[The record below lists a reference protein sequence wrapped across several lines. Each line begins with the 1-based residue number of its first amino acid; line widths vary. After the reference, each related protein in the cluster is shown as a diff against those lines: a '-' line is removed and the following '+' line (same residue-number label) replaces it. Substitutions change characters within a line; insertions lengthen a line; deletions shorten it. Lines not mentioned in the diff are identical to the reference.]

1 MFRLSITLI
10 IFCVLSAIRA
20 EGREQRAVVADSL
33 SHMPLPNAALF
44 DRQGRALGVSGN
56 GGEMPE
62 ISPDKYPVTV
72 RFLGFR
78 EKVVDSAGAD
88 TIFLAENPAELP
100 EVLVE
105 SRSHKVLHVL
115 SYVREYSTLSTYT
128 DTVFLFR
135 EKMVDFMLNNDSR
148 VKFKGWSNPRVLTSK
163 SYYRFTDSQG
173 LDSVSDVSRHH
184 FSWSDWMGLPPVI
197 DMPAGVADLE
207 CGTDTLRGKY
217 SPYEIWVKNGS
228 KMAVD
233 VNVLADAASGRWV
246 PGLSVFFRHNLDFE
260 KFKIKYVYD
269 NASGRS
275 VSPLD
280 LGGYSYNIE
289 SNGRGHSMFFF
300 NRRDEPFFVST
311 YAEVYILDKE
321 YIPVKEAKKWEKRR
335 FDIDAVG
342 IMEAADAPELPASVL
357 ALIDRVNNLDR
368 DKVRVDIIPD
378 HRLVSKKDSR
388 KNFRIGHRA
397 LAVLKQLTGIT
408 QYKTRRNLN
417 KHWDDVKQSRRE
429 ANKSR
434 VLPADDAQSR

>member
-1 MFRLSITLI
+1 
-10 IFCVLSAIRA
+10 
-20 EGREQRAVVADSL
+20 
-33 SHMPLPNAALF
+33 
-44 DRQGRALGVSGN
+44 
-56 GGEMPE
+56 
-62 ISPDKYPVTV
+62 
-72 RFLGFR
+72 
-78 EKVVDSAGAD
+78 
-88 TIFLAENPAELP
+88 
-100 EVLVE
+100 
-105 SRSHKVLHVL
+105 
-115 SYVREYSTLSTYT
+115 
-128 DTVFLFR
+128 
-135 EKMVDFMLNNDSR
+135 
-148 VKFKGWSNPRVLTSK
+148 
-163 SYYRFTDSQG
+163 
-173 LDSVSDVSRHH
+173 
-184 FSWSDWMGLPPVI
+184 MGLPPVI

-368 DKVRVDIIPD
+368 DKVRIDIIPD